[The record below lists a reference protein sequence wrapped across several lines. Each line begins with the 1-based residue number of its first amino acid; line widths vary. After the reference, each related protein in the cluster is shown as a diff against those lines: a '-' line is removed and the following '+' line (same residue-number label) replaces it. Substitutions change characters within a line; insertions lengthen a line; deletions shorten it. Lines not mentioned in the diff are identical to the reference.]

1 MENWILDPQ
10 WRSMG
15 DLQSYNQALAV
26 GDGLGK
32 LSWAERGTSG
42 WNMLN
47 YNVKPL
53 DDASSTTI
61 IL

>member
-1 MENWILDPQ
+1 VSHVPYGKGHMENWILDPQ

-32 LSWAERGTSG
+32 LSGRKEEHQAGTCSI
-42 WNMLN
+42 
-47 YNVKPL
+47 
-53 DDASSTTI
+53 TT
-61 IL
+61 